1 MDVAFVFPEGWNAGM
16 HLLSPKLS
24 DSFLLR
30 GSILLNMK
38 QKTLRIDLTE
48 WVIHFRP
55 IQIVFHSIFSN
66 LLPLVTERI
75 AQLRLE

>member
-1 MDVAFVFPEGWNAGM
+1 MTLSGQ
-16 HLLSPKLS
+16 LLLNPKLS

-30 GSILLNMK
+30 GCILLNME
-38 QKTLRIDLTE
+38 QKTLWIDLSE

-55 IQIVFHSIFSN
+55 IQIGFHSIFSN

-75 AQLRLE
+75 AQLRARA